1 MSLHDQLTRQRI
13 ANQLIIAEKMIHAYV
28 IFPIR
33 EAKQARKQ
41 IAELVLKTV
50 EHT

>member
-1 MSLHDQLTRQRI
+1 
-13 ANQLIIAEKMIHAYV
+13 MIHAYV